1 MMKLHSGYCHTAADL
16 TNGDPDFISGNGGKK
31 FFGRITGG
39 AGQILGQAADK

>member
-1 MMKLHSGYCHTAADL
+1 MAIL
-16 TNGDPDFISGNGGKK
+16 ISFPETVTKK